1 MLALAFYQGWWGVR
15 PKSPV
20 TSQPPSFGRSPVS
33 GRSSYTLF
41 HGGLPTA
48 LLTIPLRDA
57 VWPLTFM
64 LAHKAVPHACR
75 HLLFTYMCSPRYQL
89 AQTPVSP
96 HGAAGQHKQTP
107 PLTPRFIFLLFPL
120 PGPQKGRDT
129 TCFHIENFIN
139 WKPRLRSHL
148 V

>member
-1 MLALAFYQGWWGVR
+1 MRCGWTAKATPPPGGGIELQPQPPPPPDRHIVRALAFCQGWWGVR

-64 LAHKAVPHACR
+64 LDHKAVPHA
-75 HLLFTYMCSPRYQL
+75 
-89 AQTPVSP
+89 
-96 HGAAGQHKQTP
+96 
-107 PLTPRFIFLLFPL
+107 
-120 PGPQKGRDT
+120 
-129 TCFHIENFIN
+129 
-139 WKPRLRSHL
+139 
-148 V
+148 